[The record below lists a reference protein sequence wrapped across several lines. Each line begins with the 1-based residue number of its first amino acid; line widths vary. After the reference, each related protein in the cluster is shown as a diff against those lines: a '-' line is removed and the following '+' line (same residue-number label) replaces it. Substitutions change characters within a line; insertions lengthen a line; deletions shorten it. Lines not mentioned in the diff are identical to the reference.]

1 MEKAVATTGANPTS
15 KTLYHVATLAVGSS
29 CQSTGASTE
38 GLFIG
43 TASTQLINRS
53 SEDRDRA
60 IGGLSS
66 SPRSHRRFSP

>member
-38 GLFIG
+38 GL
-43 TASTQLINRS
+43 LH
-53 SEDRDRA
+53 RDGIQSA
-60 IGGLSS
+60 YQ
-66 SPRSHRRFSP
+66 